1 MSLLRSQFIGATDS
15 AAPCS
20 TLLDVAESLT
30 PLLRHKQTLVQ
41 ADEYEGDE
49 EWAHTTLQIV
59 LFDGEEAFHD
69 WTATDSIYGAR

>member
-1 MSLLRSQFIGATDS
+1 VIQFIGATDS
-15 AAPCS
+15 AAPCA
-20 TLLDVAESLT
+20 TLLDVAEALT
-30 PLLRHKQTLVQ
+30 PLLQEKSRQVE
-41 ADEYEGDE
+41 AGEYDGDD

>member
-1 MSLLRSQFIGATDS
+1 MPLLRSQFIGATDS

-30 PLLRHKQTLVQ
+30 PLLRHN
-41 ADEYEGDE
+41 EGDE
-49 EWAHTTLQIV
+49 EWAQTTLQIV